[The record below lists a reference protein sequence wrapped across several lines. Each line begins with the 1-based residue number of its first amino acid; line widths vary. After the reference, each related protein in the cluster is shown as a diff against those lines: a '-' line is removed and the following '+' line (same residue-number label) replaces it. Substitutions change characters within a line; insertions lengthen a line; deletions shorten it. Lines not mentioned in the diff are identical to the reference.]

1 MKSENHQTDT
11 ESKAGK
17 AMFDDLF
24 KELRS
29 LGTIFPKIC
38 ANCGRS
44 YDSLEDFLQNTVDIP
59 KSTGLLEIKFQSTSV
74 GLMRNCSC
82 HSTLMVEC
90 MNRRDNSPRGNERRK
105 IFDRLM
111 SMLTASGMSAT
122 EARAKLRK
130 SLRDLPI

>member
-1 MKSENHQTDT
+1 MKNENQHTVT
-11 ESKAGK
+11 ENKAGQ
-17 AMFDDLF
+17 ALFDDLF

-29 LGTIFPKIC
+29 LGTIFPKTC

-44 YDSLEDFLQNTVDIP
+44 YSSLEDFLKNTSDMP
-59 KSTGLLEIKFQSTSV
+59 QSTGLLEIKLQSTSV

-111 SMLTASGMSAT
+111 SMLKTSGMSAT